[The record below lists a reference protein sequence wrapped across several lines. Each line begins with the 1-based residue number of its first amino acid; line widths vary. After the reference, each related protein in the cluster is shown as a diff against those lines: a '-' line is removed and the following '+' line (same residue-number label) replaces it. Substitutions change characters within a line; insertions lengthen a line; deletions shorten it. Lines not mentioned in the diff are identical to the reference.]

1 MLIIRSLYAILK
13 LERKKNM
20 DCRRKMPGEIKL
32 SELIP
37 ANGQT
42 KDVLYSICGLQHTKE
57 VVNLDALLSVVLEV
71 LSAHYNK
78 ITK

>member
-1 MLIIRSLYAILK
+1 MLIIRSLYPILK

-32 SELIP
+32 SKLIP

-42 KDVLYSICGLQHTKE
+42 KGCPVLDMWIP
-57 VVNLDALLSVVLEV
+57 
-71 LSAHYNK
+71 AH
-78 ITK
+78 

>member
-1 MLIIRSLYAILK
+1 
-13 LERKKNM
+13 
-20 DCRRKMPGEIKL
+20 MPGEIKL

-42 KDVLYSICGLQHTKE
+42 KDILYSICGLQHTKE